1 MEYIEN
7 LVSWL
12 SGIVWGAP
20 MLILLVGTGVYLTI
34 ILKGM
39 QFWALPHAIKL
50 IFKKED
56 DAEGEISHFAALMTA
71 LAATVGIGNIVGV
84 ATAITLGGPGAV
96 FWMWVTGL
104 VGMATKYS
112 EAILAVK
119 YRQSGSNGMKGGPMY
134 YLTYG
139 AKLPKL
145 GMAFAIFTACA
156 AFGIGT

>member
-71 LAATVGIGNIVGV
+71 LAANC
-84 ATAITLGGPGAV
+84 
-96 FWMWVTGL
+96 WDR
-104 VGMATKYS
+104 
-112 EAILAVK
+112 K
-119 YRQSGSNGMKGGPMY
+119 YRRSCNSYHSWRPRSCFLDVGNWFSWDGNEV
-134 YLTYG
+134 
-139 AKLPKL
+139 
-145 GMAFAIFTACA
+145 F
-156 AFGIGT
+156 